1 VNLDAC
7 VHFKPRIEGLLAT
20 KRGERVHHLFLGALT
35 VNQQVIDHA
44 YTLLSRRRPDW
55 SLDQPFYVDQG
66 FFDLEMK
73 RFQPALAVRGNGL

>member
-1 VNLDAC
+1 
-7 VHFKPRIEGLLAT
+7 
-20 KRGERVHHLFLGALT
+20 

-73 RFQPALAVRGNGL
+73 LFFNRHWLFAAMASEVPQPGD